1 MMSSKVLYSTIRN
14 ANGVVMISAV
24 FQQTMWK
31 YGQRGYWYVWLDA
44 GHVGQNFYLVATA
57 LALGPVT
64 IGGFFDSELNN
75 LLNLTMDEEIIYLVC
90 IGQPNEI
97 PPKIP

>member
-1 MMSSKVLYSTIRN
+1 MMSTKALYSTICN